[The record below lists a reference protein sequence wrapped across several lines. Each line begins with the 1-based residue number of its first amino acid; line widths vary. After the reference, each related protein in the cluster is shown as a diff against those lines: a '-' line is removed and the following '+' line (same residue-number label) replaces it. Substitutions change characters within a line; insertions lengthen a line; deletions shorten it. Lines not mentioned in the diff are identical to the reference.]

1 MFDEQLYAVETP
13 EQIDLQYDIA
23 GIGSRFLAALID
35 HVLMLI
41 ILSLLCSV
49 VGVLADQA
57 ALDLDGALLLSIF
70 GIGVFLFLCAY
81 YIFFETTWNG
91 QTPGKRMI
99 GIRMVRVDGRPIG
112 FLGST
117 IRNFIRLAD
126 FLPLLYGIGAI
137 TMFIDRRSR
146 RLGDLAAGALAVKEG
161 KRITLD
167 MLALP
172 ASEEAPV
179 VAAAEEIRIPNLQ
192 ALQPEDL
199 ELVESYLRRRT
210 TLGAETRRQ
219 VAGSLLA
226 GLQERLGYAV
236 QGDPDTFLLRLAA
249 EHQLLRKGAEPAP

>member
-13 EQIDLQYDIA
+13 EQIDLEYDVA

-35 HVLMLI
+35 HVLMVIL
-41 ILSLLCSV
+41 LSLLCSV

-57 ALDLDGALLLSIF
+57 ALDLDSNIILTIF

-99 GIRMVRVDGRPIG
+99 GIRMVGADGRPIG

-126 FLPLLYGIGAI
+126 FLPLLYGVGAI

-167 MLALP
+167 MLAQP
-172 ASEEAPV
+172 ATEKALSIP
-179 VAAAEEIRIPNLQ
+179 AAAEIRIPNLQ

-199 ELVESYLRRRT
+199 QLVETYLRRRT
-210 TLGAETRRQ
+210 SLGAETRRQ
-219 VAGSLLA
+219 VAGTLLA

-236 QGDPDTFLLRLAA
+236 QGDPDTFLLHLAA
-249 EHQLLRKGAEPAP
+249 EHQLLRTNAETTR